1 MKIALQTL
9 VILALVVCLPQTA
22 FTQKDS
28 IKAPYLKF
36 PSVPPFDLLQPDNNH
51 LTKDKMPKGKMLLI
65 YFSPTCDHCK
75 HQTEDLL
82 KEIDQFKDVQ
92 IVMATYEPMEELI
105 SFFQTYKL
113 GNHPNIKVGRDIK
126 FFLPPFFKMQN
137 LPYLAL
143 YDKSGN
149 LITVFDGNR
158 PIKKITEAFTG
169 K

>member
-1 MKIALQTL
+1 MNKAGHVLLFL
-9 VILALVVCLPQTA
+9 VMAIGLPLAA
-22 FTQKDS
+22 AAQKDT

-36 PSVPPFDLLQPDNNH
+36 PTVPPFDLLQPDNNH
-51 LTKDKMPKGKMLLI
+51 LTKDKMPKSKMLLM

-82 KEIDQFKDVQ
+82 KDIDQFKDVQ
-92 IVMATYEPMEELI
+92 IVMATYQPMEELI
-105 SFFQTYKL
+105 TFYQTYKL
-113 GNHPNIKVGRDIK
+113 GNYPNIRVGRDTK

-143 YDKSGN
+143 YDKAGN
-149 LITVFDGNR
+149 LLTIFDGNR
-158 PIKKITEAFTG
+158 PVKKILTAFAG